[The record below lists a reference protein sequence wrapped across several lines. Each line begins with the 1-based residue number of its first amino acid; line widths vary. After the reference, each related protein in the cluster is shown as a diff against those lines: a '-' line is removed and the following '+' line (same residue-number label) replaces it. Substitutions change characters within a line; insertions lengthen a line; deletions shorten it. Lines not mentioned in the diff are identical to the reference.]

1 MENTEAWRKTCFFFK
16 STRVEGIPSMCQVW
30 GPTDLWACPFQVS
43 ALRWWPSEGQGKPSP
58 EKGARALG
66 ILAVS
71 PEIRVLWS
79 LGYFIS
85 QGIPF
90 RLTGRLTTS
99 SGAVQSALK
108 HPEVITCW
116 WTQDLLGSTNRS
128 LKKRPPCP
136 TLGLQPSGGV
146 PPPSAHHHLKLVG
159 TPPALRPTDS
169 VERRDTVLFT
179 YQLSLPEWLT
189 SPLWNS
195 CFWTKWGQ
203 W

>member
-1 MENTEAWRKTCFFFK
+1 MSFIFLGCLLISHSVHTVELSIVNIPISQMENTEAWRKTCFFFL

-43 ALRWWPSEGQGKPSP
+43 VLRWWPPEGQRKPSP

-108 HPEVITCW
+108 HITCW

-128 LKKRPPCP
+128 LKKR
-136 TLGLQPSGGV
+136 
-146 PPPSAHHHLKLVG
+146 
-159 TPPALRPTDS
+159 
-169 VERRDTVLFT
+169 
-179 YQLSLPEWLT
+179 
-189 SPLWNS
+189 SPLSNP
-195 CFWTKWGQ
+195 
-203 W
+203 